1 MDGIQNATVSF
12 VSGGKGKS
20 DKKKLLSIILICVA
34 AVAIIAIAV
43 FLIVKAFQN
52 NSGDAT
58 TQVEESNATVIT
70 DELTEED
77 KTETGRV
84 TNDLIDVE
92 FVGYQQIE
100 DELGQHGAV
109 VTNVKN
115 KSNDTLT
122 VAVDV
127 VAKDNDGNILDKSS
141 LYAEGIGP
149 GQTYSFNLFV
159 YTALT
164 EDQLKSAKYE
174 VYKAYTYTAPSE
186 AAGEASDAN
195 GAEAPAESAGT
206 SDATTGENN

>member
-20 DKKKLLSIILICVA
+20 DKKKLISIILIAIV
-34 AVAIIAIAV
+34 AVAIIAVAV
-43 FLIVKAFQN
+43 FQIIRSLQSN
-52 NSGDAT
+52 NTAT
-58 TQVEESNATVIT
+58 ETEEEASSTVIS

-84 TNDLIDVE
+84 TNNLIDVE

>member
-1 MDGIQNATVSF
+1 MDNFQNAKVSF

-20 DKKKLLSIILICVA
+20 DKKKLISIILICVA

-52 NSGDAT
+52 NSSDAGT
-58 TQVEESNATVIT
+58 PIDESNATVIT

-100 DELGQHGAV
+100 DELGQHGAI

-164 EDQLKSAKYE
+164 EDQL
-174 VYKAYTYTAPSE
+174 
-186 AAGEASDAN
+186 
-195 GAEAPAESAGT
+195 
-206 SDATTGENN
+206 